1 MDPLFENIMKGRIV
15 KMNPDF
21 YEGLVKREMD
31 KALHYLD
38 RVFRSAFGSLGSN
51 IEFLGYRC
59 CRPDEEY
66 RFKLKRNGGNSP
78 SKVRYEL
85 ARSDLRLIKF
95 DFAIDGKPTHPLL
108 LYVPYCDD
116 TGLMHLRGTAHT
128 ISAVVEDPG
137 VSITQDGCFFRVT
150 CDKIVIRR
158 TVHTICK
165 DEINILQK
173 RARVQKHINIPYGK
187 IYRAK
192 QQKANANKNP
202 PTPSLPHYLFA
213 KFGVTEAFRRFAR
226 VEVAYGTETEITADK
241 YPDSEWTRYYSVKA
255 PHPNNKKP
263 AQPWVPTIAAMAV
276 RSINPSN
283 LTEIMVA
290 GFFYVADCYPHEF
303 VPGFSDEPEHWRL
316 MMGKMV
322 FNRQVKNVQMSDY
335 LRPHFE
341 SLDTYLDA
349 MAKENLA
356 EEGIVCEDIYEVMV
370 YIIANL
376 DSMINT
382 VNLASVYGK
391 KLAVLPYVL
400 SPIVHGIFYTKFNLM
415 QQCKQWDVDPQT
427 GERTMRFTEANLFDA
442 FNRNLKPEV
451 VYKVK
456 GSDHGEISSIAAPG
470 DNKLFKINNKLVL
483 QQNAS
488 GGKGRPSTS
497 PMSDDSKSLD
507 VSIADCCAYLHITK
521 PDPSGRSI
529 ANPFKPLPNNRF
541 LPSVKHSKLYETVQA
556 QIQRRNI

>member
-1 MDPLFENIMKGRIV
+1 MDPLLENILKPIIV

-31 KALHYLD
+31 KSLHYLD

-51 IEFLGYRC
+51 IEYVGYRC

-66 RFKLKRNGGNSP
+66 RFKLKRNGGNSA

-85 ARSDLRLIKF
+85 ARSDLRLVKF
-95 DFAIDGKPTHPLL
+95 DFMIDGKPIQPLL
-108 LYVPYCDD
+108 LYVPYCDE

-165 DEINILQK
+165 DEINIVQK
-173 RARVQKHINIPYGK
+173 RKRVQKHINIPYGK

-192 QQKANANKNP
+192 QQKANTNKNP

-213 KFGVTEAFRRFAR
+213 KFGVTHAFRHFAR
-226 VEVAYGTETEITADK
+226 VEVVYGTELEITPETH
-241 YPDSEWTRYYSVKA
+241 PDSEWTRYYSAKVN
-255 PHPNNKKP
+255 HPNNKRP
-263 AQPWVPTIAAMAV
+263 MDWAPSNAAIAV
-276 RSINPSN
+276 RAINPSN

-290 GFFYVADCYPHEF
+290 GYFYVADCYPQEF

-322 FNRQVKNVQMSDY
+322 FNRQVKHVQMSDY

-349 MAKENLA
+349 MAQENLA
-356 EEGIVCEDIYEVMV
+356 EEGIVCEDIYEVMA

-415 QQCKQWDVDPQT
+415 QQCKQWDVNQET
-427 GERTMRFTEANLFDA
+427 GERKMRFTEANLLEA
-442 FNRNLKPEV
+442 FKQNLKPEV
-451 VYKVK
+451 IYKVK
-456 GSDHGEISSIAAPG
+456 GADHGEISSIAAPG

-497 PMSDDSKSLD
+497 PMADDSKGLD
-507 VSIADCCAYLHITK
+507 VSIADCNAYLHSTK
-521 PDPSGRSI
+521 PDPTGRSI
-529 ANPFKPLPNNRF
+529 ANLYKPLPNNRF
-541 LPSVKHSKLYETVQA
+541 EPSVKHDKLFTATQA
-556 QIQRRNI
+556 IITRRNI

>member
-1 MDPLFENIMKGRIV
+1 MDPLFENIMKGHLV

-21 YEGLVKREMD
+21 HEGLVKREMD
-31 KALHYLD
+31 KAHLYLD
-38 RVFRSAFGSLGSN
+38 RVFRSAFDSLGSN
-51 IEFLGYRC
+51 IKYVGYRC

-78 SKVRYEL
+78 SKIRYEL
-85 ARSDLRLIKF
+85 ARSDLRLVKF
-95 DFAIDGKPTHPLL
+95 DFMIDGKATHPLL
-108 LYVPYCDD
+108 LYVPYCDE

-158 TVHTICK
+158 TVHTIVK
-165 DEINILQK
+165 DEVNIVQRRV
-173 RARVQKHINIPYGK
+173 RAQKHINIPYGK

-192 QQKANANKNP
+192 QQKANTNKNP
-202 PTPSLPHYLFA
+202 PMPSLPHYLFA

-226 VEVAYGTETEITADK
+226 TEVVFGTESEITPEA
-241 YPDSEWTRYYSVKA
+241 YPDSEWTRYYSTRA
-255 PHPNNKKP
+255 QHPNNKRP
-263 AQPWVPTIAAMAV
+263 VDWAPTTAAIAV
-276 RSINPSN
+276 RALNPSN
-283 LTEIMVA
+283 LTEIMIA
-290 GFFYVADCYPHEF
+290 GYFYVADCYPQEF
-303 VPGFSDEPEHWRL
+303 TPGYSDEPDHWRL

-322 FNRQVKNVQMSDY
+322 FNRQVKNVQMTDY

-376 DSMINT
+376 DTMINT

-415 QQCKQWDVDPQT
+415 QQCKQWTVDTTT
-427 GERTMRFTEANLFDA
+427 GERLMSFTEANLFDA

-451 VYKVK
+451 IYKVK

-507 VSIADCCAYLHITK
+507 VSIADCCAFLHITK

-529 ANPFKPLPNNRF
+529 ANLYKDLPNNRF
-541 LPSVKHSKLYETVQA
+541 EPSTRHDRLYTATQA
-556 QIQRRNI
+556 LITRRNI

>member
-1 MDPLFENIMKGRIV
+1 MDPLFENIMKGQLI

-21 YEGLVKREMD
+21 IEGLVKREMD
-31 KALHYLD
+31 DALHYLD
-38 RVFRSAFGSLGSN
+38 RVFRSAFSSLGSN
-51 IEFLGYRC
+51 VEYVGYRLA
-59 CRPDEEY
+59 RPDEEY
-66 RFKLKRNGGNSP
+66 RFKLKRNGGNTA
-78 SKVRYEL
+78 SKARYEL
-85 ARSDLRLIKF
+85 ARSDLRLAKF
-95 DFAIDGKPTHPLL
+95 DFLIDGKATPPLL
-108 LYVPYCDD
+108 LYVPYCDE
-116 TGLMHLRGTAHT
+116 TGLMHLRGTSHT

-165 DEINILQK
+165 DEINIVQK
-173 RARVQKHINIPYGK
+173 RKRVQKHINIPYGK

-192 QQKANANKNP
+192 QQKANTNKNP
-202 PTPSLPHYLFA
+202 PMPSLPHYLFA

-226 VEVAYGTETEITADK
+226 VEVAYGNETDITPETH
-241 YPDSEWTRYYSVKA
+241 PDNEWTRYYSTKTN
-255 PHPNNKKP
+255 HPNNKRP
-263 AQPWVPTIAAMAV
+263 AEWAPTTAAIAI
-276 RSINPSN
+276 RQINPSN

-290 GFFYVADCYPHEF
+290 GYFYVADCYPHEF
-303 VPGFSDEPEHWRL
+303 APGFSDEPEHWRL

-322 FNRQVKNVQMSDY
+322 FNRQVKHVQMSDY

-376 DSMINT
+376 DTMINT

-415 QQCKQWDVDPQT
+415 QQCKQWDIDTTT

-451 VYKVK
+451 IYKVK

-507 VSIADCCAYLHITK
+507 VSIATANAFLHITK

-529 ANPFKPLPNNRF
+529 ANLYNPLPNNRF
-541 LPSVKHSKLYETVQA
+541 VPPTKHGKLFDTTQA
-556 QIQRRNI
+556 LITRRNI